1 MESHWGYK
9 PLLRLGPGL
18 EVDVSLE
25 ELCLVRLWQRF
36 AVCICFMTSSF
47 VVLRG
52 FMFAWI
58 CVSVSTCVSRLF
70 SASFSSVFVCLFVYP
85 ILLCLVL
92 FYLILLIFF
101 RCLFVSWQETERV
114 YIPVGGRVG
123 ENLGQVSGKK
133 TIIGTYYIKNI
144 FNKRK
149 KEKRKKKKPQPKV
162 C

>member
-1 MESHWGYK
+1 MCVCVYMC
-9 PLLRLGPGL
+9 
-18 EVDVSLE
+18 VSSI
-25 ELCLVRLWQRF
+25 LCLF
-36 AVCICFMTSSF
+36 FFCFC
-47 VVLRG
+47 L
-52 FMFAWI
+52 
-58 CVSVSTCVSRLF
+58 SV
-70 SASFSSVFVCLFVYP
+70 VYP

-133 TIIGTYYIKNI
+133 TIIGTYYIKSI

-149 KEKRKKKKPQPKV
+149 KEKRRSHSPKFV
-162 C
+162 KIYSKQEYWELCRNGDPLWVWSFLKLEGNAQTPSSKDRRLLDAS